1 MDESRSG
8 ILLVIGF
15 VSVSIKAQFRW
26 EKIRGAGGGGRG
38 REIRKGRGVRF
49 TSTSFRPR
57 VAHELMHR
65 FN

>member
-26 EKIRGAGGGGRG
+26 EKIRGAGGGEGG
-38 REIRKGRGVRF
+38 EGK
-49 TSTSFRPR
+49 
-57 VAHELMHR
+57 
-65 FN
+65 